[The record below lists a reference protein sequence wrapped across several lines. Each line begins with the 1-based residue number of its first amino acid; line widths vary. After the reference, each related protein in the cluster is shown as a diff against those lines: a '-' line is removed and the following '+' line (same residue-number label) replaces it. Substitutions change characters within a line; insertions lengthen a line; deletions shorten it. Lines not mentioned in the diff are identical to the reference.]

1 MQRFALAIL
10 VALLAFAST
19 GVSALVI
26 GESCGVLEQA
36 GEEDAACPPMCV
48 TCGCCAQ
55 AVEAAAIQV
64 AISPDAPLADIHAS
78 VPRPPTT
85 PARDILHVPKPLVA

>member
-1 MQRFALAIL
+1 VQRFALAIL

-19 GVSALVI
+19 GVSAIVV
-26 GESCGVLEQA
+26 GEPCGVFEQS

-55 AVEAAAIQV
+55 AVEADAIPLAV
-64 AISPDAPLADIHAS
+64 SPDVPLADTHAF
-78 VPRPPTT
+78 VPQPPTT
-85 PARDILHVPKPLVA
+85 PARDILHVPRPPVA